1 MELSPKMIL
10 VAFGVLCRRM
20 GYVSRKVRY
29 IDVYINIYI
38 YIYINIY
45 IYNPCV
51 VVFGIVGIVVC
62 EIISHTH

>member
-29 IDVYINIYI
+29 IDVGYI
-38 YIYINIY
+38 YIYKYTY
-45 IYNPCV
+45 ICDPCV

>member
-29 IDVYINIYI
+29 IDV
-38 YIYINIY
+38 
-45 IYNPCV
+45 
-51 VVFGIVGIVVC
+51 VFGIVGIVVC